1 MFRSGGLSWKERTAF
16 AVWGLGVIIVLR
28 ALYDVFGVHGR
39 ELAIAAAV
47 LFVGSFYG
55 VFMPVWRRF
64 SAE

>member
-16 AVWGLGVIIVLR
+16 ALWGLGVIIVLR
-28 ALYDVFGVHGR
+28 VLYDVFGVEGR

-47 LFVGSFYG
+47 FLAGSFFG

-64 SAE
+64 SEE